1 MRGIYLTGF
10 MGTGKSTIGRI
21 LSSRLGI
28 DIIDTDNYIIDKVG
42 KTISAIFENDGE
54 EIFRNYESEVLKSIP
69 SNDIIVSTGGGI
81 ILREENRKYMRE
93 HGYVIYLDC
102 DFTIILNRIQHSSN
116 SRNNRPLF
124 QNDVDN
130 LKERFESRQQLYSD
144 ADFVV
149 NTNDS
154 IDIVVDKII
163 EWILEKGE

>member
-102 DFTIILNRIQHSSN
+102 DFTVILNRIQHSSN